1 MPRREPAQ
9 CPRRPESQCGAVTA
23 EVAVALPSLILLLAL
38 LLGAATAGLTQLRLE
53 EAARAG
59 AREVVRGEPA
69 DQVEATVR
77 RLAGPQSRLEVA
89 EQGVWTTVTVG
100 SSVSLPGMDFLG
112 WDLSASAT
120 ARAELQEQAPR
131 TPDPVASVAGN
142 DSTARP
148 FGTAC
153 PPGPACSPGPG
164 SRPDPGSR
172 RGGCPAT
179 PCQVPA
185 VHA

>member
-1 MPRREPAQ
+1 MSDHVLATSWRRSD
-9 CPRRPESQCGAVTA
+9 SQHGAVTA

-69 DQVEATVR
+69 DQVQATVR
-77 RLAGPQSRLEVA
+77 RLAGSQSQLEVA

-100 SSVSLPGMDFLG
+100 SRVSLPGVDFLG

-120 ARAELQEQAPR
+120 ARAELREPANGRPYRVAVAEGKESAP
-131 TPDPVASVAGN
+131 
-142 DSTARP
+142 
-148 FGTAC
+148 C
-153 PPGPACSPGPG
+153 PCSGVH
-164 SRPDPGSR
+164 
-172 RGGCPAT
+172 RGGCPGPPGRMPMAS
-179 PCQVPA
+179 A
-185 VHA
+185 S